1 MNLFNLSPIIFGIFR
16 WYTMRLQLV
25 GYDGMMKISV
35 HKYLHISRVISLSK
49 LQEIELLSQ
58 TICMFLRVLR
68 YSDTL
73 LFRKFV
79 AIYNF
84 HLNIATSVRPS
95 ITVHSYAFCL
105 WRLFFSL
112 FIHQQCQLLARHCIR
127 KVLGPMVSKMGL
139 VFILLKIKVTNQ
151 TLKSHTQ
158 TYIYIYK
165 L

>member
-35 HKYLHISRVISLSK
+35 HKYLHTSRVISLSK
-49 LQEIELLSQ
+49 LQGIELLSQ

-73 LFRKFV
+73 FFRKFV
-79 AIYNF
+79 AIDNF

-95 ITVHSYAFCL
+95 ITVHNYAFCL
-105 WRLFFSL
+105 GVCSSVYS
-112 FIHQQCQLLARHCIR
+112 FINNANYLPGT
-127 KVLGPMVSKMGL
+127 VLGRYWS
-139 VFILLKIKVTNQ
+139 Q
-151 TLKSHTQ
+151 W
-158 TYIYIYK
+158 
-165 L
+165 